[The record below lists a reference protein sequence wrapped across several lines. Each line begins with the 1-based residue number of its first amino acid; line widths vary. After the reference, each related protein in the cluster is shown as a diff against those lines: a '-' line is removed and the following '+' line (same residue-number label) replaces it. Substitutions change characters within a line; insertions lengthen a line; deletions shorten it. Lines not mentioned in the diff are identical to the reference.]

1 MTCASIPAKQE
12 QHHHNQPI
20 SKPQSPRLKKRLPP
34 LQMPPISQSHPYR
47 LLFRPKKNSTNPN
60 RQTRTG
66 FRVSK
71 GGNSGETTQ
80 QQSKLMEPQPTH
92 ELRFKD
98 CKVDSFARQCTASLP
113 LF

>member
-1 MTCASIPAKQE
+1 MTFASMPAKQE

-20 SKPQSPRLKKRLPP
+20 TKPQSPRLKKRLPP
-34 LQMPPISQSHPYR
+34 LQMPPIRQSHLYP

-80 QQSKLMEPQPTH
+80 PQSKLMEPQPAH
-92 ELRFKD
+92 KLRFNN
-98 CKVDSFARQCTASLP
+98 CKVDSFTRQCTTS
-113 LF
+113 